1 MPPLI
6 LKEFSLHSNVCRT
19 LLFWTAR
26 WWKKSHVTWNTCWNL
41 CPQKLVT
48 RGHDRRV
55 SASTGGSGWVFGQ
68 FLFSTCLLP
77 FCCGTT
83 QIQQSRLPCFVSLYA
98 WTILQGFWTS
108 LLGRASLLRSKIVAK
123 TDKWTPKRAI
133 SRRKICLRTTEPSV
147 VQIRIGG
154 TWRVR
159 PTGARLS
166 ADPNDGP
173 VSKNVLAPFAVPIF
187 IFVLSEDGSMLGN
200 DGG

>member
-1 MPPLI
+1 M
-6 LKEFSLHSNVCRT
+6 
-19 LLFWTAR
+19 
-26 WWKKSHVTWNTCWNL
+26 
-41 CPQKLVT
+41 
-48 RGHDRRV
+48 
-55 SASTGGSGWVFGQ
+55 
-68 FLFSTCLLP
+68 
-77 FCCGTT
+77 
-83 QIQQSRLPCFVSLYA
+83 
-98 WTILQGFWTS
+98 
-108 LLGRASLLRSKIVAK
+108 AK

-173 VSKNVLAPFAVPIF
+173 VSKDVLAPFAVPLF
-187 IFVLSEDGSMLGN
+187 FVLSEDGSMFGN